1 MKFFKFFLFIAFF
14 TSLYFSIFSYIS
26 ASSTAKINPTSDK
39 NNFYLQLEHALE
51 TAQIKTF
58 QDIIKDY
65 ENQLEFYI
73 INESNSSTKVI
84 LSTQKNPYWQIAS
97 LQEIFKTAKINNKQL
112 QLVDLS
118 INHPYATFK
127 NN

>member
-1 MKFFKFFLFIAFF
+1 MKLFKISLFIIFIA
-14 TSLYFSIFSYIS
+14 SLAFSIYSLATFSENKLDPNS
-26 ASSTAKINPTSDK
+26 NK
-39 NNFYLQLEHALE
+39 NGFYLQLEHGLQ
-51 TAQIKTF
+51 TAKINISKTV
-58 QDIIKDY
+58 IRDY
-65 ENQLEFYI
+65 QNQFEFYI
-73 INESNSSTKVI
+73 INQGNNPIKII

-97 LQEIFKTAKINNKQL
+97 LQEILKTAKINNKQL

>member
-1 MKFFKFFLFIAFF
+1 MKLFKLFLFIIFIS
-14 TSLYFSIFSYIS
+14 SLSFSIYSLTNFSEN
-26 ASSTAKINPTSDK
+26 KIDPTSNK
-39 NNFYLQLEHALE
+39 NNFYIQLEHGLK
-51 TAQIKTF
+51 TAQINITKSA
-58 QDIIKDY
+58 IRDY
-65 ENQLEFYI
+65 QNQFEFYI
-73 INESNSSTKVI
+73 INQDNNPTKII

-97 LQEIFKTAKINNKQL
+97 LQEILKTAKINNKQL

>member
-1 MKFFKFFLFIAFF
+1 MKLFRFFLFVIFF
-14 TSLYFSIFSYIS
+14 TSLSFSIFSYRS
-26 ASSTAKINPTSDK
+26 NSSETKINPISDK
-39 NNFYLQLEHALE
+39 NKLYLQLEHGLK
-51 TAQIKTF
+51 TAQIETV
-58 QDIIKDY
+58 QNTIKDY

-73 INESNSSTKVI
+73 INKDNNSTKVI

-97 LQEIFKTAKINNKQL
+97 LQEILKKAIINNKQL

>member
-1 MKFFKFFLFIAFF
+1 MKLFKISLFIIFF
-14 TSLYFSIFSYIS
+14 ASLSFSIYSLIG
-26 ASSTAKINPTSDK
+26 SSKVRINPISNK
-39 NNFYLQLEHALE
+39 NNFYLQLEHGLK
-51 TAQIKTF
+51 TAQL
-58 QDIIKDY
+58 DITKSTIKDY
-65 ENQLEFYI
+65 QNQFEFYI
-73 INESNSSTKVI
+73 INESNPTKII

-97 LQEIFKTAKINNKQL
+97 LQEILKTAKINNKQL

>member
-1 MKFFKFFLFIAFF
+1 MKLFKIFLFIIFF
-14 TSLYFSIFSYIS
+14 AGLSFSTYSLVN
-26 ASSTAKINPTSDK
+26 SSQNRINPISDK
-39 NNFYLQLEHALE
+39 NDFYLQLEHGLK
-51 TAQIKTF
+51 TAQLNIAKST
-58 QDIIKDY
+58 IRDY
-65 ENQLEFYI
+65 QNQFEFYI
-73 INESNSSTKVI
+73 INESSPTKII

-97 LQEIFKTAKINNKQL
+97 LQELLKTAKINNKQL

>member
-1 MKFFKFFLFIAFF
+1 MKFFRIFLFVLFF
-14 TSLYFSIFSYIS
+14 TSLSFSIFSYMS
-26 ASSTAKINPTSDK
+26 NSSETKIDPISDK
-39 NNFYLQLEHALE
+39 NQLYLQLEHGLK
-51 TAQIKTF
+51 TAQIETI
-58 QDIIKDY
+58 QNTIKDY

-73 INESNSSTKVI
+73 INKDNNSTKVI

-97 LQEIFKTAKINNKQL
+97 LQEILKKAIINNKQL
-112 QLVDLS
+112 QLVNLS

>member
-1 MKFFKFFLFIAFF
+1 MKLFKIFLFIIFF
-14 TSLYFSIFSYIS
+14 AGLSFSIYSLVNCS
-26 ASSTAKINPTSDK
+26 QNRINPISDK
-39 NNFYLQLEHALE
+39 NDFYLQLEHGLK
-51 TAQIKTF
+51 TAQLNIAKST
-58 QDIIKDY
+58 IRDY
-65 ENQLEFYI
+65 QNQFEFYI
-73 INESNSSTKVI
+73 INESSPTKII

-97 LQEIFKTAKINNKQL
+97 LQELLKTAKINNKQL

>member
-1 MKFFKFFLFIAFF
+1 MKLFKIFIFIIFFSALF
-14 TSLYFSIFSYIS
+14 YSIFSFVN
-26 ASSTAKINPTSDK
+26 SSGDKINPISNK
-39 NNFYLQLEHALE
+39 NNFYLQLEHGLK
-51 TAQIKTF
+51 TAQIDLTKST
-58 QDIIKDY
+58 IKDY
-65 ENQLEFYI
+65 QNQFEFYI
-73 INESNSSTKVI
+73 INEGNNPIKII

-97 LQEIFKTAKINNKQL
+97 LQEILKTAKINNKQL

>member
-1 MKFFKFFLFIAFF
+1 MKLFKIFLFIIFF
-14 TSLYFSIFSYIS
+14 AGLSFSTYSLVN
-26 ASSTAKINPTSDK
+26 SSQNRIDPISDK
-39 NNFYLQLEHALE
+39 NDFYLQLEHGLK
-51 TAQIKTF
+51 TAQLNIAKSN
-58 QDIIKDY
+58 IKDY
-65 ENQLEFYI
+65 QNQFEFYI
-73 INESNSSTKVI
+73 INESSPTKII

-97 LQEIFKTAKINNKQL
+97 LQELLKTAKINNKQL

>member
-1 MKFFKFFLFIAFF
+1 MKFFKFFLFVIFF
-14 TSLYFSIFSYIS
+14 ISLSFSIYSFTN
-26 ASSTAKINPTSDK
+26 SSKEKINPISDK
-39 NNFYLQLEHALE
+39 NNFYFQLEHGLK
-51 TAQIKTF
+51 TAQINITKNT
-58 QDIIKDY
+58 IKDY
-65 ENQLEFYI
+65 QNQLEFYI
-73 INESNSSTKVI
+73 INESNNPTKII

-97 LQEIFKTAKINNKQL
+97 LQEILKTAKINNKQL

>member
-1 MKFFKFFLFIAFF
+1 MKLFRIFLFVLFF
-14 TSLYFSIFSYIS
+14 TSLSFSVFSHRS
-26 ASSTAKINPTSDK
+26 NSSETKINPISDK
-39 NNFYLQLEHALE
+39 NNFYLQLEHGLK
-51 TAQIKTF
+51 TAQIETV
-58 QDIIKDY
+58 QNTIKDY

-73 INESNSSTKVI
+73 MNERNNPTKVI
-84 LSTQKNPYWQIAS
+84 LSTQKNPYWQISS
-97 LQEIFKTAKINNKQL
+97 LQEILKTTKINNKQL

>member
-1 MKFFKFFLFIAFF
+1 MKFFKIFLFILFLA
-14 TSLYFSIFSYIS
+14 SLSFSIYSYNFSS
-26 ASSTAKINPTSDK
+26 KEKINPISDK
-39 NNFYLQLEHALE
+39 NNFYFQLEHSLKI
-51 TAQIKTF
+51 AQINNTNNT
-58 QDIIKDY
+58 IKDY
-65 ENQLEFYI
+65 QNQLEFYI
-73 INESNSSTKVI
+73 INESNNPIKII

-97 LQEIFKTAKINNKQL
+97 LQEILKVAKINNKQL

>member
-1 MKFFKFFLFIAFF
+1 MKLFKIFLFLIFLS
-14 TSLYFSIFSYIS
+14 SLSFSIYSFV
-26 ASSTAKINPTSDK
+26 SSSKSKLDPNSDK
-39 NNFYLQLEHALE
+39 NNFYLQLEHGLKI
-51 TAQIKTF
+51 AQL
-58 QDIIKDY
+58 DIVKKSIKDY
-65 ENQLEFYI
+65 QNQLEFYI
-73 INESNSSTKVI
+73 INESHPIKII

>member
-1 MKFFKFFLFIAFF
+1 MRLFKIFLFIIFIS
-14 TSLYFSIFSYIS
+14 SLAFSIYSLTNFSEN
-26 ASSTAKINPTSDK
+26 KIDPTSSK
-39 NNFYLQLEHALE
+39 NNFYVQLEHSLK
-51 TAQIKTF
+51 TAQI
-58 QDIIKDY
+58 DITKSIIRDY
-65 ENQLEFYI
+65 QNQFEFYI
-73 INESNSSTKVI
+73 INESNNPIKII

-97 LQEIFKTAKINNKQL
+97 LQEILKTAKINNKQL

>member
-1 MKFFKFFLFIAFF
+1 MKLFKIFLFIIFF
-14 TSLYFSIFSYIS
+14 AGLSFSIYSLVN
-26 ASSTAKINPTSDK
+26 SSQNRINPISDK
-39 NNFYLQLEHALE
+39 NDFYLQLEHGLK
-51 TAQIKTF
+51 TAQLNIAKST
-58 QDIIKDY
+58 IRDY
-65 ENQLEFYI
+65 QNQFEFYI
-73 INESNSSTKVI
+73 INESSPTKII

-97 LQEIFKTAKINNKQL
+97 LQELLKTAKINNKQL